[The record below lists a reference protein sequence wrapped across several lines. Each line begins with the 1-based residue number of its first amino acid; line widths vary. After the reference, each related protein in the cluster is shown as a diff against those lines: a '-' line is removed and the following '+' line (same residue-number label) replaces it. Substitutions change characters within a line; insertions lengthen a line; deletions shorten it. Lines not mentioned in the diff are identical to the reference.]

1 MATVQMTE
9 APTKRR
15 PHKMPIW
22 QWLGPLTPAL
32 LLLLIFFAG
41 PIIWAIYIAFTNK
54 ALTGVGAQ
62 NPKFVGFAN
71 FTHMFNDPVFI
82 HSLVLT
88 LLFVVGSAVIGQN
101 TLGFLIALLERG
113 KNALVTSTLNT
124 FIIAAWVMPEIV
136 AAFCWYA
143 YLYQGG
149 TLDSFLHHFGLGQDW
164 LYTTPMLAVI
174 IANVW
179 RGTAFSMLV
188 YSAAMSDLPPDLLE
202 AAQVDGAS
210 PLALLRRVILP
221 LLRRPIVTN
230 LMLITLQTLSS
241 FTLIFVM
248 TAGGPGDDSQ
258 TTPIYIYQQAL
269 QLYDISYG
277 TAMCIVLLL
286 IGAIFSVVYMK
297 LIRVEE
303 TI

>member
-71 FTHMFNDPVFI
+71 FTHMFNAPVFI

-101 TLGFLIALLERG
+101 ALGFLIALLERG

-124 FIIAAWVMPEIV
+124 FII
-136 AAFCWYA
+136 
-143 YLYQGG
+143 
-149 TLDSFLHHFGLGQDW
+149 
-164 LYTTPMLAVI
+164 
-174 IANVW
+174 
-179 RGTAFSMLV
+179 
-188 YSAAMSDLPPDLLE
+188 
-202 AAQVDGAS
+202 
-210 PLALLRRVILP
+210 
-221 LLRRPIVTN
+221 
-230 LMLITLQTLSS
+230 
-241 FTLIFVM
+241 
-248 TAGGPGDDSQ
+248 
-258 TTPIYIYQQAL
+258 
-269 QLYDISYG
+269 
-277 TAMCIVLLL
+277 
-286 IGAIFSVVYMK
+286 
-297 LIRVEE
+297 
-303 TI
+303 

>member
-1 MATVQMTE
+1 M
-9 APTKRR
+9 KRHR
-15 PHKMPIW
+15 RMPIW

-32 LLLLIFFAG
+32 LIMALFRWPDHLGL
-41 PIIWAIYIAFTNK
+41 YIAFTNK

-62 NPKFVGFAN
+62 QPKFVGLSN

-88 LLFVVGSAVIGQN
+88 IIFVVGSAIIGQN

-113 KNALVTSTLNT
+113 KNAFFTSTLNT
-124 FIIAAWVMPEIV
+124 FVIAAWVMPEIV

-149 TLDSFLHHFGLGQDW
+149 TLDSFLHHFGLSQDW
-164 LYTTPMLAVI
+164 LYTTPDA
-174 IANVW
+174 
-179 RGTAFSMLV
+179 GQS
-188 YSAAMSDLPPDLLE
+188 SSPMSGEGLHFRCSCTRQQCPTSHPDLLE

-210 PLALLRRVILP
+210 QLSLLRRVILP

-230 LMLITLQTLSS
+230 LMLITLQTLAS

-248 TAGGPGDDSQ
+248 TAGGPGDESQ

-286 IGAIFSVVYMK
+286 IGALFSIVYMK